1 MMSPNNTSKKRNTA
15 QSKDHWTSRP
25 GWRPTQSH
33 SFVPSSRKVSHER
46 MKSQNLF
53 QTQERR
59 DRELESIRILYYSS
73 KTKINLFE
81 DVIGL
86 RLYRKMARELL
97 CLENVDISEI
107 PDGQLLSFSK
117 SRSLLSL
124 FNVGNLKCTVVYW

>member
-1 MMSPNNTSKKRNTA
+1 
-15 QSKDHWTSRP
+15 
-25 GWRPTQSH
+25 
-33 SFVPSSRKVSHER
+33 